1 MLFNKFLNKFTLSQ
15 ALAIMIVLSL
25 SLPIPILVSVY
36 ANTAFKTKQEEFTRL
51 AKKKFELSC
60 EIFTESLWNFYPE
73 LAKTTTDQLSLDKN
87 FVSVK
92 IKDAHGLTY
101 LSKTMKIL
109 QDKDNMLLFSKNLYR
124 KGEKIG
130 SVEMIFQIN
139 GLWKSIKA
147 DMFLFGS
154 FIVLQ
159 ILAVMGVIS
168 FFYYIKILKPVKR
181 LVYQAHRLAKKNLDE
196 AFIWE
201 GRDELNIVGRALDKT
216 RVALNDLFTSLL
228 TQNATLDEQVKK
240 RTKQLEEASRYK
252 SEFLANMSHEIRT
265 PMNAIVGMSHL
276 VSRTNLSDVQ
286 YNYIHKIQDASS
298 VLLHIINDIL
308 DFSKIEAGKLVL
320 ENIPF
325 DLHKELKKSISIFSI
340 LAKEK
345 EVEFE
350 ASFMHTHRFFR
361 GDPYRIIQIINN
373 FLSNAIKFTKEGSIK
388 LEVSQTL
395 SNMKKSKLL
404 FSVEDSGEG
413 IALEKQN
420 KLFQAFSQVDSST
433 TRKHGGTGL
442 GLYICTQLASMMKG
456 RIFFESEEEKGSKF
470 FLELVLEQVDG
481 EEVQKEG
488 SLEKFVPLNILLL
501 DSDENSRSLLQEY
514 IRSFGFF
521 ITLAS
526 TLEEAQEILKDS
538 TFDLFIIGYNLGTIN
553 GIEAYKAL
561 QKEIKK
567 VPHAIL
573 ISEED
578 DDNSL
583 KSKALSAGFE
593 RFLLKPINP
602 SYLYDDIVG
611 LCQVENTT
619 SLLEHS
625 NMDFS
630 DKKILLVEDNE
641 INLEVAIYL
650 LKETNA
656 FVSIAKN
663 GLEAIYKV
671 KNEKYDVILMD
682 IQMPVLDGYEATKII
697 RNELHYEG
705 PIIAMTANVM
715 SHDIQKCLKVGMNEH
730 IGKPL
735 EIEEFYETLLKVLG
749 KELIPN
755 SHCALK
761 QEKGT
766 LDKDWAI
773 SRLGGNE
780 KLWLQTTCKFY
791 EKYKNL
797 PSSLRDMVAKDEKE
811 DLQIYIHSLKGLC
824 GTIGANILQG
834 EAYNIEMSIKNGVVL
849 KEIEYKKLFQNF
861 ETLFAI
867 LKNIYEENFQEIEQ
881 KIDNNLDIKEA
892 LPILDD
898 LEQALELSSV
908 SNVKSCIKKLQS
920 YPTIL
925 KNKSFEHLVKLCED
939 FDFDSALEHLAIL
952 KKEI

>member
-1 MLFNKFLNKFTLSQ
+1 MNLNKLINKFTLSQ
-15 ALAIMIVLSL
+15 SLAIMIFLAL
-25 SLPIPILVSVY
+25 SLPIPILISVY
-36 ANTAFKTKQEEFTRL
+36 AKTAFKTKQEEFSVL
-51 AKKKFELSC
+51 SKKKFELSC

-73 LAKTTTDQLSLDKN
+73 LAKTTIDQLSLDKN

-92 IKDAHGLTY
+92 IKDAHGMVFV
-101 LSKTMKIL
+101 SKTMRIV
-109 QDKDNMLLFSKNLYR
+109 QDKENTLTFSKNLY
-124 KGEKIG
+124 KKSDNIG
-130 SVEMIFQIN
+130 SVEMMFQKN
-139 GLWKSIKA
+139 GLWTSIKA

-154 FIVLQ
+154 FIMLQ

-168 FFYYIKILKPVKR
+168 FLYYIKILKPVKR

-196 AFIWE
+196 AFIWR
-201 GRDELNIVGRALDKT
+201 GKDELNIVGRALDKT
-216 RVALNDLFTSLL
+216 RVSLNDLFTSLL

-240 RTKQLEEASRYK
+240 RTKQLEEASKYK

-276 VSRTNLSDVQ
+276 VSKTNLSDVQ
-286 YNYIHKIQDASS
+286 SNYIHKIQDASS

-320 ENIPF
+320 ESIPF

-345 EVEFE
+345 EIEFE
-350 ASFMHTHRFFR
+350 ANFVHTHRFFK
-361 GDPYRIIQIINN
+361 GDPYRIVQIINN
-373 FLSNAIKFTKEGSIK
+373 FLSNAIKFTKEGAIK
-388 LEVSQTL
+388 LEVSQAL
-395 SNMKKSKLL
+395 SDKKRSKLL

-413 IALEKQN
+413 IALEKQS

-442 GLYICTQLASMMKG
+442 GLYICTQLALMMKG
-456 RIFFESEEEKGSKF
+456 RIFFESEEGKGSKF
-470 FLELVLEQVDG
+470 FLELVLEKVDG
-481 EEVQKEG
+481 EQVQKEG
-488 SLEKFVPLNILLL
+488 NAEEFVPLNILLFDIDK
-501 DSDENSRSLLQEY
+501 DSRTLLQEY

-521 ITLAS
+521 VNCVS
-526 TLEEAQEILKDS
+526 SLEEARQLLKET
-538 TFDLFIIGYNLGTIN
+538 TFDLFIIEYDLDSIN
-553 GIEAYKAL
+553 GIKAYQTL
-561 QKEIKK
+561 QKEIKR

-573 ISEED
+573 ISEDDED
-578 DDNSL
+578 GTL

-611 LCQVENTT
+611 LCQVEKTT

-625 NMDFS
+625 KIDFS

-650 LKETNA
+650 LKETDA

-663 GLEAIYKV
+663 GLEAVYKV

-715 SHDIQKCLKVGMNEH
+715 SHDIEKCLKVGMNEH

-749 KELIPN
+749 KELLPN

-761 QEKGT
+761 ENIGA
-766 LDKDWAI
+766 LDKVGAI
-773 SRLGGNE
+773 GRLGGNE

-797 PSSLRDMVAKDEKE
+797 PSSIREMIDKNEQE
-811 DLQIYIHSLKGLC
+811 NLQIYMHSLKGLC

-834 EAYNIEMSIKNGVVL
+834 EAYKIEMDIKNGETL
-849 KEIEYKKLFQNF
+849 KNIEYKNLFQSF
-861 ETLFAI
+861 DALFSI
-867 LKNIYEENFQEIEQ
+867 LKIIYEKNFQKSEQ
-881 KIDNNLDIKEA
+881 KSSKNLDKQEV
-892 LPILDD
+892 LHILDD

-908 SNVKSCIKKLQS
+908 SQVKSCIKKLQS
-920 YPTIL
+920 YSTIL
-925 KNKSFEHLVKLCED
+925 KSENFDRIVKLCED
-939 FDFDSALEHLAIL
+939 FDFDSAIEHLDAL